1 MTVNESKNKSES
13 SNSILVVE
21 NLKKTYGTGDEALK
35 GVSFEVGGGEF
46 VSIVGPSGAGKSTLI
61 RCINRL
67 VEPDSGKV
75 LLEGTD
81 IIKLGKGELTKTRRD
96 IGMIFQEFNLVERL
110 SVMENVLSGRLGYTS
125 TLNSF
130 LRRFSDDDI
139 SFALETLKRVGLRE
153 FADNRADELSG
164 GQRQR
169 VGIARAVVQRPRI
182 ILVDEPTSSLD
193 PEISRNVMD
202 LIEEVSVEDDMPVLI
217 NLHDV
222 DLAKEYGERVIGLRD
237 GEKIFDDLPE
247 EFDEQA
253 MNRLYRGAS
262 DEEF

>member
-1 MTVNESKNKSES
+1 MSETEERSEKESFGTV
-13 SNSILVVE
+13 LDVE

-35 GVSFEVGGGEF
+35 GVSFEVGNGEF

-67 VEPDSGKV
+67 VEPDSGRV
-75 LLEGTD
+75 FLEGTD
-81 IIKLGKGELTKTRRD
+81 LTDLSKGKLTKIRRD

-130 LRRFSDDDI
+130 LRRFSDEDV
-139 SFALETLKRVGLRE
+139 SLALETLDRVGLKE

-169 VGIARAVVQRPRI
+169 VGIARAVVQKPRI

-193 PEISRNVMD
+193 PEISRNVMN
-202 LIEEVSVEDDMPVLI
+202 LIEEVSEEDNMPVLI

-222 DLAKEYGERVIGLRD
+222 DLAKDYGERVLGLRD
-237 GEKIFDDLPE
+237 GQKIFDNKPDK
-247 EFDEQA
+247 FDETA
-253 MNRLYRGAS
+253 MDKLYRGEA
-262 DEEF
+262 DE

>member
-1 MTVNESKNKSES
+1 MREGKENPDHSGPVLT
-13 SNSILVVE
+13 VE

-35 GVSFEVGGGEF
+35 GVSFEVGSGEF

-67 VEPDSGKV
+67 VEPDSGKIV
-75 LLEGTD
+75 MDGVD
-81 IIKLGKGELTKTRRD
+81 ITELSKGELTETRRN

-110 SVMENVLSGRLGYTS
+110 SVMENVLSGRLGYTN
-125 TLNSF
+125 TINSF
-130 LRRFSDDDI
+130 LRRFSDDDV
-139 SFALETLKRVGLRE
+139 SFALETLDRVGLRE
-153 FADNRADELSG
+153 FANDRADELSG

-202 LIEEVSVEDDMPVLI
+202 LIEEVSEEDDMPVLI

-222 DLAKEYGERVIGLRD
+222 DLAKEYGERIIGVRD
-237 GEKIFDDLPE
+237 GEKIFDDVPRKFNE
-247 EFDEQA
+247 KA
-253 MNRLYRGAS
+253 MDVVYRGAS
-262 DEEF
+262 EDDS

>member
-1 MTVNESKNKSES
+1 MSETEKRSEKESLGTV
-13 SNSILVVE
+13 LDVE

-35 GVSFEVGGGEF
+35 GVSFKVGNGEF

-81 IIKLGKGELTKTRRD
+81 LTNLSKSKLTKIRRD

-130 LRRFSDDDI
+130 LRRFSDEDV
-139 SFALETLKRVGLRE
+139 SFALETLDRVGLKE

-169 VGIARAVVQRPRI
+169 VGIARAVVQKPRI

-193 PEISRNVMD
+193 PEISRNVMN
-202 LIEEVSVEDDMPVLI
+202 LIEEVSEEDNMPVLI

-222 DLAKEYGERVIGLRD
+222 DLAKNYGERVIGLRD
-237 GEKIFDDLPE
+237 GQKIFDDKPV
-247 EFDEQA
+247 EFDETA
-253 MNRLYRGAS
+253 MDKLYRGET
-262 DEEF
+262 DE

>member
-1 MTVNESKNKSES
+1 MSETEERSEKESFGTV
-13 SNSILVVE
+13 LDVE

-35 GVSFEVGGGEF
+35 GVSFEVGNGEF

-67 VEPDSGKV
+67 VEPDSGRV
-75 LLEGTD
+75 FLEGTD
-81 IIKLGKGELTKTRRD
+81 LTDLSKGKLTKIRRD

-130 LRRFSDDDI
+130 LRRFSDEDV
-139 SFALETLKRVGLRE
+139 SFALETLDRVGLKE

-169 VGIARAVVQRPRI
+169 VGIARAVVQKPRI

-193 PEISRNVMD
+193 PEISRNVMN
-202 LIEEVSVEDDMPVLI
+202 LIEEVSEEDNMPVLI

-222 DLAKEYGERVIGLRD
+222 DLAKDYGERVLGLRD
-237 GEKIFDDLPE
+237 GQKIFDNKPDK
-247 EFDEQA
+247 FDETA
-253 MNRLYRGAS
+253 MDKLYRGEA
-262 DEEF
+262 DE